1 MMSKLITII
10 RTAILPALL
19 IALIGAT
26 PSFGQ
31 SYKETFNEAT
41 EAAKAKNYTLAVQKF
56 TEAAKG
62 AKAEGD
68 EAVERQARG
77 VVAKIEYNLGRAL
90 HQREDYAKA
99 MQHFTNGI
107 EQDPTFAKNYLAR
120 AASMKKT
127 ADWDQAVLAY
137 QQAMQVAEQNAD
149 SQTARAAETAI
160 RDQYIYLAS
169 STLSRGGNRAT
180 RNDATEAVEHL
191 EMLQMYVEPDADT
204 YYYLAEANKVLGNFE
219 QAVALADQGLEIHRG
234 SRTDKA
240 KIYFVKGEA
249 LMNSGQT
256 EAAKEA
262 FQNALFG
269 SYRASAEHYIETLG
283 TN

>member
-1 MMSKLITII
+1 MSKLTTII
-10 RTAILPALL
+10 RMAV
-19 IALIGAT
+19 IAAFMIAAT

-31 SYKETFNEAT
+31 TYKETFNT
-41 EAAKAKNYTLAVQKF
+41 GMEAAKAKNFTVAIEKF
-56 TEAAKG
+56 TEAADG
-62 AKAEGD
+62 AKTEGD
-68 EAVERQARG
+68 AAVERQARG
-77 VVAKIEYNLGRAL
+77 LIARIEYNLGRAL
-90 HQREDYAKA
+90 HQQEKFAEAKT
-99 MQHFTNGI
+99 HFTNGI

-120 AASMKKT
+120 AAAMKKT

-137 QQAMQVAEQNAD
+137 QQAMQVADKNAD

-169 STLSRGGNRAT
+169 SALSRSGNRAT
-180 RNDATEAVEHL
+180 RADATEALEHL
-191 EMLQMYVEPDADT
+191 DMLQMYVEADADT
-204 YYYLAEANKVLGNFE
+204 YYYLAEANKVLGDYE
-219 QAVALADQGLEIHRG
+219 KAIALADQGLEIHRG

-256 EAAKEA
+256 AAAKEA